1 MNKGGC
7 ETGKKVKKTKGG
19 CAIGRKSYGPKKKP
33 TTRKPK
39 TLIQKAKARG
49 RAPMPPGSLI
59 QKAKARGQA
68 PMPPMKKTRKT
79 RSDKGVK
86 RGAKSA
92 TKTTESRPKAK
103 KITIRPKRPTTRVL
117 ATKKVYPSRRSR
129 YFPEYAPRKRRP
141 LSPD

>member
-19 CAIGRKSYGPKKKP
+19 CAIGRKSYGPKNKP
-33 TTRKPK
+33 RKPK

-49 RAPMPPGSLI
+49 RAPMPPGLLI
-59 QKAKARGQA
+59 AKAKARGQA

-86 RGAKSA
+86 RPKTAVANPFSSA
-92 TKTTESRPKAK
+92 VRM
-103 KITIRPKRPTTRVL
+103 KRGGG
-117 ATKKVYPSRRSR
+117 RRKQVA
-129 YFPEYAPRKRRP
+129 Y
-141 LSPD
+141 